1 MILDIDGLEVL
12 FPFEYIY
19 PEQYEYMLELKR
31 VLDAKGHGVLEMPCG
46 TGKTISI
53 LSVILSYSIKH
64 PHAVSLSLCTSS
76 RTCPRDR
83 KGVISTELTRLLFT
97 STPFKEREETSSY
110 LFVVC
115 CE

>member
-46 TGKTISI
+46 TGENNLYLISDP
-53 LSVILSYSIKH
+53 LLLH
-64 PHAVSLSLCTSS
+64 QTPS
-76 RTCPRDR
+76 R
-83 KGVISTELTRLLFT
+83 RL
-97 STPFKEREETSSY
+97 
-110 LFVVC
+110 
-115 CE
+115 